1 MKVLL
6 VSLFH
11 PNLVRGGAQQVC
23 YELFEALRESPDFHP
38 VLLSAIEPRFEA
50 LYKSGARITGFDN
63 RPDEYL
69 FLTQEYDH
77 WYHRNM
83 NQLLAEAY
91 VEFLLEV
98 KPDVVHFHH
107 FMLFGVNL
115 ISLTR
120 RVLPHARLVFT
131 FHEFMAICAA
141 NGHMLRKIDNSLCSA
156 ASNVRCQQCFPER
169 TPEDFFMREMWM
181 KKHLAVIDVFT
192 TPSRFMIEHYTTW
205 GIDPRI
211 LFHVT
216 NGQRNYAKGQIR
228 HDVRKQRNRFG
239 FFGQFVD
246 NKGVWLILEAV
257 ERLRSSGFTDF
268 TIELNGDNL
277 IYASPE
283 RRAEIEAFMEAEQAL
298 PMAERNVVMNAS
310 YEVSQLASR
319 MGRIDWCLVP
329 STWWESFGLVISEA
343 GMFRR
348 PLIASDVGG
357 PRERIRHEVDGLL
370 FEVGDSRALAEA
382 IQRAATEEGLWERLE
397 ANIQEPPA
405 RQLMLDGFAALYRS
419 NNS

>member
-120 RVLPHARLVFT
+120 RVLPHARLVFS

-141 NGHMLRKIDNSLCSA
+141 NGHMLRKTDNSLCSA
-156 ASNVRCQQCFPER
+156 ASNVRCQQCFPEC
-169 TPEDFFMREMWM
+169 
-181 KKHLAVIDVFT
+181 
-192 TPSRFMIEHYTTW
+192 
-205 GIDPRI
+205 G
-211 LFHVT
+211 
-216 NGQRNYAKGQIR
+216 
-228 HDVRKQRNRFG
+228 
-239 FFGQFVD
+239 
-246 NKGVWLILEAV
+246 
-257 ERLRSSGFTDF
+257 
-268 TIELNGDNL
+268 
-277 IYASPE
+277 
-283 RRAEIEAFMEAEQAL
+283 
-298 PMAERNVVMNAS
+298 
-310 YEVSQLASR
+310 
-319 MGRIDWCLVP
+319 
-329 STWWESFGLVISEA
+329 
-343 GMFRR
+343 
-348 PLIASDVGG
+348 
-357 PRERIRHEVDGLL
+357 
-370 FEVGDSRALAEA
+370 
-382 IQRAATEEGLWERLE
+382 
-397 ANIQEPPA
+397 
-405 RQLMLDGFAALYRS
+405 
-419 NNS
+419 